1 MDIKR
6 KKITNEEIFSAEMN
20 RAADIRHVCEMQNSL
35 FAELGYELDLLF
47 GQKEHEAE
55 NSFSAFTEEQKPYEF
70 GYLSRA
76 LVTVKR
82 LKTDAE
88 KAEEE
93 AIVAENKK
101 LMESADEEEAEQLEN
116 DETLR
121 ASDSELKRSVAFTEI
136 MLVRVYKSFWVEY
149 VNIGDDMKEL
159 EADLA
164 EFLSVLK
171 EKKEEKE

>member
-1 MDIKR
+1 MWKTIHKNISIFLKWGSEKMTDNELKQIK
-6 KKITNEEIFSAEMN
+6 
-20 RAADIRHVCEMQNSL
+20 L
-35 FAELGYELDLLF
+35 FALDEL
-47 GQKEHEAE
+47 KK
-55 NSFSAFTEEQKPYEF
+55 SFSQPTMSLWFEPMRVVAVDGTCVTISLPSGRKSFVSEQY
-70 GYLSRA
+70 YSI
-76 LVTVKR
+76 
-82 LKTDAE
+82 LKQVFSNIIGFETDL
-88 KAEEE
+88 K
-93 AIVAENKK
+93 II
-101 LMESADEEEAEQLEN
+101 SDEEEAEQLEH

-171 EKKEEKE
+171 EKKEQE

>member
-20 RAADIRHVCEMQNSL
+20 RAADIRRVCDEQNPL

-55 NSFSAFTEEQKPYEF
+55 NSFSVFTEEQKPYEF

-82 LKTDAE
+82 LKTDEE
-88 KAEEE
+88 KAEV
-93 AIVAENKK
+93 ILSYGYKGLFLYDTYNKIFN
-101 LMESADEEEAEQLEN
+101 Q
-116 DETLR
+116 T
-121 ASDSELKRSVAFTEI
+121 
-136 MLVRVYKSFWVEY
+136 SFFY
-149 VNIGDDMKEL
+149 NFK
-159 EADLA
+159 
-164 EFLSVLK
+164 
-171 EKKEEKE
+171 